1 MKSSVCAVI
10 VTYHPDLN
18 LKRALALLQPQ
29 VQWIVL
35 VDNHSTRDELAWI
48 RVIAVE
54 HEAHLIENS
63 ENYGIGTALNQGVRW
78 ASEKEGCEFV
88 LFFDQDS
95 YVSPEFVAES
105 IATYEIGSEKM
116 RIVATTPRIVNR
128 ESGKSEPPVTF
139 GGRMLVAQTSGSLM
153 PIAQFSGGNMY
164 REDLFID
171 YVDYEYC
178 LRMVSAGWDLAY
190 CPTAVLYHQPG
201 NIIYKR
207 LLGRTI
213 ATYNYSG
220 LRQYYLLRN
229 GLWTVWKYRSIS
241 SWSRYE
247 ASRILTGFARVL
259 LLEPNRWTNTKMWT
273 LALADLL
280 RGRLG
285 KCSYR

>member
-139 GGRMLVAQTSGSLM
+139 GGRMLVAQTSAICIAKTSLSIM
-153 PIAQFSGGNMY
+153 SIMNIVF
-164 REDLFID
+164 E
-171 YVDYEYC
+171 
-178 LRMVSAGWDLAY
+178 W
-190 CPTAVLYHQPG
+190 CPQVG
-201 NIIYKR
+201 I
-207 LLGRTI
+207 
-213 ATYNYSG
+213 
-220 LRQYYLLRN
+220 
-229 GLWTVWKYRSIS
+229 
-241 SWSRYE
+241 
-247 ASRILTGFARVL
+247 
-259 LLEPNRWTNTKMWT
+259 
-273 LALADLL
+273 
-280 RGRLG
+280 
-285 KCSYR
+285 

>member
-1 MKSSVCAVI
+1 
-10 VTYHPDLN
+10 
-18 LKRALALLQPQ
+18 
-29 VQWIVL
+29 VL